1 MEKSILIYTLN
12 KQLKLVVLSPAPIQN
27 QVFSYCSLFF
37 GSFSIVT
44 SSFALDLLHCILLKK
59 SSDSQTLSFP
69 PGIILFQVAICWITS
84 AYFLNKDRK
93 CPVLPI

>member
-1 MEKSILIYTLN
+1 MEKSILIFTLT
-12 KQLKLVVLSPAPIQN
+12 KQLKLVMLSPAPIQH

-44 SSFALDLLHCILLKK
+44 SSFALRLLHCILLRK

-69 PGIILFQVAICWITS
+69 PGSILLQEAICWKTS
-84 AYFLNKDRK
+84 TLFFEQR
-93 CPVLPI
+93 